1 MGRLIGMF
9 ICLYFSINKNIFF
22 EKYKFIKISDN
33 KKNSFYIIW
42 FIIKNYLTIMLGLV
56 VLYRLFQNKLLCE
69 ILIIGLLLSELIR
82 IDSNDWRLFER
93 NDFAIAIPQAF
104 ERSMIVLLGNI
115 MYKLMINTNLIL
127 YTVLLCFFEREHT
140 VKVVIAASIYFLV
153 FCISEWSVFFIRY
166 SSLEIKKIYSFI
178 GYIKSFIFNA
188 AVFYLFFEMAIFF
201 IKLVIKRD
209 ISKVRIME
217 ELLIIVHKIMGLL
230 SDYFTIILAA
240 IIVITVVNLVVYVL
254 ALKRI
259 NENYYIYKDESRY
272 IIKNFFILRLFLAIA
287 KKIGRSSVL
296 VEKEFFLFADIYKYN
311 YANAWYVYLADRS
324 IAILLAIV
332 AVMYR
337 HSFLGAGFVLMG
349 LIPCFFIL
357 DISSAVSVKLIANM
371 SLIADR
377 NTVMIANTNGI
388 DIKNILKSKLEFF
401 YIIKSFNIIIYFAI
415 SNIIMNIF
423 NGNIYMML
431 GVNLLNIMVLFMM
444 PKNYLINNLIYTRM
458 DYKDYRQFLDES
470 QILDVGV
477 NDFLPI
483 NILFKIISTV
493 VMLILAT
500 FVLKSF
506 IKFDIP
512 AVIIYF
518 LIVMSYLITI
528 PVCSKVMKRIGRNI
542 IDFIEAGNYSAD
554 FAKIFK
560 K

>member
-1 MGRLIGMF
+1 M
-9 ICLYFSINKNIFF
+9 
-22 EKYKFIKISDN
+22 
-33 KKNSFYIIW
+33 
-42 FIIKNYLTIMLGLV
+42 
-56 VLYRLFQNKLLCE
+56 
-69 ILIIGLLLSELIR
+69 
-82 IDSNDWRLFER
+82 
-93 NDFAIAIPQAF
+93 
-104 ERSMIVLLGNI
+104 
-115 MYKLMINTNLIL
+115 
-127 YTVLLCFFEREHT
+127 
-140 VKVVIAASIYFLV
+140 V

-188 AVFYLFFEMAIFF
+188 VAFYLFFEIAIFF
-201 IKLVIKRD
+201 IKLVIKREA
-209 ISKVRIME
+209 SKGRIME
-217 ELLIIVHKIMGLL
+217 ELHIIVYKITGIL
-230 SDYFTIILAA
+230 SDYFTIILAVVVFMA
-240 IIVITVVNLVVYVL
+240 VVNLVVYVR

-272 IIKNFFILRLFLAIA
+272 IIKNFFVLRLFLVIA

-296 VEKEFFLFADIYKYN
+296 VEKEFSLFADIYKYN

-332 AVMYR
+332 TVMYR
-337 HSFLGAGFVLMG
+337 HSFAGAGFVLMG
-349 LIPCFFIL
+349 LIPCFLIL

-371 SLIADR
+371 SLIADK
-377 NTVMIANTNGI
+377 NTVLIANTNGI
-388 DIKNILKSKLEFF
+388 DIKDILKSKLEFF

-542 IDFIEAGNYSAD
+542 IDFIEGGNYSAD

-560 K
+560 E

>member
-1 MGRLIGMF
+1 
-9 ICLYFSINKNIFF
+9 
-22 EKYKFIKISDN
+22 
-33 KKNSFYIIW
+33 
-42 FIIKNYLTIMLGLV
+42 
-56 VLYRLFQNKLLCE
+56 
-69 ILIIGLLLSELIR
+69 
-82 IDSNDWRLFER
+82 
-93 NDFAIAIPQAF
+93 
-104 ERSMIVLLGNI
+104 
-115 MYKLMINTNLIL
+115 
-127 YTVLLCFFEREHT
+127 
-140 VKVVIAASIYFLV
+140 
-153 FCISEWSVFFIRY
+153 
-166 SSLEIKKIYSFI
+166 
-178 GYIKSFIFNA
+178 
-188 AVFYLFFEMAIFF
+188 
-201 IKLVIKRD
+201 
-209 ISKVRIME
+209 
-217 ELLIIVHKIMGLL
+217 
-230 SDYFTIILAA
+230 
-240 IIVITVVNLVVYVL
+240 
-254 ALKRI
+254 
-259 NENYYIYKDESRY
+259 
-272 IIKNFFILRLFLAIA
+272 
-287 KKIGRSSVL
+287 VL
-296 VEKEFFLFADIYKYN
+296 VEKEFSLFADIYKYN

-332 AVMYR
+332 TVMYR
-337 HSFLGAGFVLMG
+337 HSFAGAGFVLMG
-349 LIPCFFIL
+349 LIPCFLIL

-371 SLIADR
+371 SLIADK
-377 NTVMIANTNGI
+377 NTVLIANTNGI
-388 DIKNILKSKLEFF
+388 DIKDILKSKLEFF
-401 YIIKSFNIIIYFAI
+401 YIIKSFSIIIYFAI

-542 IDFIEAGNYSAD
+542 IDFIEGGNYSAD